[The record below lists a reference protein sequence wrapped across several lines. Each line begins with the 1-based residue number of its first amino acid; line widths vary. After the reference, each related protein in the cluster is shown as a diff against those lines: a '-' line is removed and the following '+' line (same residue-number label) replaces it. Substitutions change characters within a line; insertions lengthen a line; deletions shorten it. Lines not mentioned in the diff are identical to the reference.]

1 MSAIEELELL
11 EKKLTKKRSSYDQEK
26 GALDMAKKTL
36 EEIYGK
42 SFKMPSVEKDL
53 QKKESHVEDLEKELE
68 AVVGTLKG
76 MLGEFDDE

>member
-36 EEIYGK
+36 EEVYGK
-42 SFKMPSVEKDL
+42 SFKMAAVEKDL
-53 QKKESHVEDLEKELE
+53 QKKEEHVEDLEKELGE
-68 AVVGTLKG
+68 VVGKLKE
-76 MLGEFDDE
+76 MLGEFDGE